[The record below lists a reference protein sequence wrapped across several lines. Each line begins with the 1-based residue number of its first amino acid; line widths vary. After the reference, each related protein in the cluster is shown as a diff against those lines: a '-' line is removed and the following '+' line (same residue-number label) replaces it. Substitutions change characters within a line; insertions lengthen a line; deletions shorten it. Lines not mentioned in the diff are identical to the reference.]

1 MAAAVGNAD
10 LQAIQPSS
18 AQARVERYCN
28 KDLIAID
35 PASGVP
41 LWLQLRNR
49 LVFLIVS
56 GAYPAGAQLPTVREL
71 SGSLSLNYN
80 TITKVYRDLEKD
92 GYVIT
97 QRGRGTFVAEVNT
110 QDAQVA
116 EGVAAAELLVD
127 TFLEQCKELGLSEAD
142 AASLVAQRAGG
153 IFV

>member
-1 MAAAVGNAD
+1 M
-10 LQAIQPSS
+10 
-18 AQARVERYCN
+18 
-28 KDLIAID
+28 
-35 PASGVP
+35 P

>member
-18 AQARVERYCN
+18 AQARVERYCH

-35 PASGVP
+35 PASGEP